1 MAQLPSGGLSCVSL
15 MIWAI
20 NEGREGRFD
29 FSNRKRNFPPNV
41 LSKVLKTMGGLTQ
54 RTKQEKSSLSV
65 NKLIFP
71 LLSS

>member
-41 LSKVLKTMGGLTQ
+41 LSKVLKTLDSPNGRPHTENKAG
-54 RTKQEKSSLSV
+54 EKFSFSQ
-65 NKLIFP
+65 
-71 LLSS
+71 